1 MPPVSDAP
9 TAFRPRRT
17 ASPAQR
23 PQTRVALFTGAYN
36 HIADGVSLTLNRLV
50 AHLEASGFDVRV
62 FAPTV
67 DEPPVDHEG
76 TLVPVPS
83 MAAPG
88 RSEYRVALTLTGDAK
103 AALNDFEPDLVH
115 IATPDLLGVSARQWA
130 LDAGVPLVATYHTH
144 FSSYLKYYHMGLL
157 EKPLWAYL
165 RWFYAPFRHV
175 YVPTRSMED
184 VLRAE
189 GITGGLRRWAR
200 GVDTG
205 RFRPEQRSVD
215 WRRAQGIAD
224 DEVVVAYVSRLVW
237 EKAPDVFA
245 EVVEGL
251 AERGIPHRSLI
262 VGDGPAR
269 ADLEERLPATIFT
282 GRLDGAAL
290 PRAYASSDVF
300 LFPSASETFGNV
312 TLEAMACGLPTV
324 CADATGS
331 RTLVE
336 DGTTGFLA
344 PPDDAET
351 FLDKTAR
358 LVTDAAL
365 RKQMGTAAHERAM
378 EFDWPIILDQMTGY
392 YREVLAGEPASL
404 AKVGR

>member
-1 MPPVSDAP
+1 MCASSSSPSSAAPP
-9 TAFRPRRT
+9 R
-17 ASPAQR
+17 
-23 PQTRVALFTGAYN
+23 RVALFTGAYN

-50 AHLEASGFDVRV
+50 AFLEKNGFEVRV

-76 TLVPVPS
+76 TLVPVTS

-88 RSEYRVALTLTGDAK
+88 RSEYRVALTLIGDAK
-103 AALNDFEPDLVH
+103 AALRAFQPDLIH

-130 LDAGVPLVATYHTH
+130 LDHDVPLVATYHTH

-157 EKPLWAYL
+157 EGALWAYL

-175 YVPTRSMED
+175 YVPTASMEA
-184 VLRAE
+184 VLRRE

-205 RFRPEQRSVD
+205 RFHPRHRSMD
-215 WRRAQGIAD
+215 WRRARGLGD
-224 DEVVVAYVSRLVW
+224 GEVVVAYVSRLVW

-251 AERGIPHRSLI
+251 AARGIPHRSLI

-269 ADLEERLPATIFT
+269 GDLEERLPQTIFT
-282 GRLDGAAL
+282 GRLDGDAL

-300 LFPSASETFGNV
+300 LFPSDSETFGNV
-312 TLEAMACGLPTV
+312 TLEAMACGLPAV

-336 DGTTGFLA
+336 DGQTGFLA
-344 PPDDAET
+344 PSGDAEV
-351 FLDKTAR
+351 FLEKTAR
-358 LVTDAAL
+358 LCAGAAL
-365 RKQMGTAAHERAM
+365 RQQMGAAAHQRAQD
-378 EFDWPIILDQMTGY
+378 FDWPVILRQMLGY
-392 YREVLAGEPASL
+392 YEEVLAEAGA
-404 AKVGR
+404 